1 MESPAP
7 AEIDVM
13 IIVNIDIKANA
24 SIDPNFQT
32 GFK

>member
-13 IIVNIDIKANA
+13 IIVNIDIKTNA